1 VEDIHYKIF
10 NEVKK
15 LKRAYI
21 FIYAIL
27 IVIILSGCAIYP
39 LDYGPPYG
47 PPPGHY
53 QEHGHWHGHDDGG
66 N

>member
-1 VEDIHYKIF
+1 M
-10 NEVKK
+10 
-15 LKRAYI
+15 KRAYI

-39 LDYGPPYG
+39 LNYGPPYYG

-53 QEHGHWHGHDDGG
+53 QEHGRGHAYGHDNGG

>member
-1 VEDIHYKIF
+1 M
-10 NEVKK
+10 
-15 LKRAYI
+15 KRVYI

-27 IVIILSGCAIYP
+27 IVVILSGCAIYP
-39 LDYGPPYG
+39 LNSGPPYYGPPHG

-53 QEHGHWHGHDDGG
+53 QEHGRGHAYGHYKGG